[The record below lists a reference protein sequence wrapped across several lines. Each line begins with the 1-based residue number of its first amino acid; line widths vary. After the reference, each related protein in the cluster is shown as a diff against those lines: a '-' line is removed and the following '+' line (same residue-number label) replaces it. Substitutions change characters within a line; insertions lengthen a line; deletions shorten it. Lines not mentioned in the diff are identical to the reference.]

1 MKNMSNLATSMRT
14 HTCNQLTKKEKD
26 KKVKLC
32 GWVHSF
38 RDHGGLIFIDLRDK
52 YGLTQICFDPKFE
65 KKAYGSGASLR
76 REDCIQVEGVVK
88 ERMKGMANPK
98 LDTGDIEVFVSKLEI
113 ISKAE
118 VPPIE
123 VDDRIEANEEIRL
136 KYRYLD
142 LRRPIMQKRLQKRAE
157 TTKAFRDYLTLNGF
171 LEVETPLL
179 IKTTPEG
186 ARDYIVPSRVNPGEF
201 YALPQSPQLYKQ
213 ILMIAGCDRYF
224 QVAKCLRDEDLRA
237 DRQPEHTQVDLEMS
251 FVSEEDIRS
260 FIEGMFKH
268 IVKQVYS
275 KDLKYNFPRISFKES
290 MEKYGND
297 KPDLRFGLELKNV
310 TALVKDSDFQ
320 VFKDVIKNG
329 GIVKCIN
336 PEAEFSRNE
345 LDELISICVKNGA
358 KGMAWMKFE
367 NGKLNSNIIKFFKD
381 DLLKKLIKE
390 TGIKKGYLFFIADKE
405 KTVNSVLSALRNEL
419 GKRLNLITD
428 ELKFCWIVDF
438 PLFEFNDDENRWDFA
453 HNPFVMPKKEHLQFI
468 PKNPEKVEGYLYDLV
483 LNGVELGSGAIRA
496 SKPEIQEKLFSVV
509 GISEKEARDKFGF
522 LLDAYKYG
530 GPNHGGMGLGLDR
543 FIALMHGTNDI
554 REFIA
559 FPKNKKAEC
568 PMDGSPSKPDD
579 KQLKELHI
587 KIIS

>member
-224 QVAKCLRDEDLRA
+224 QIAKCLRDEDLRA

-275 KDLKYNFPRISFKES
+275 KDLKYTFP
-290 MEKYGND
+290 YG
-297 KPDLRFGLELKNV
+297 
-310 TALVKDSDFQ
+310 
-320 VFKDVIKNG
+320 
-329 GIVKCIN
+329 
-336 PEAEFSRNE
+336 
-345 LDELISICVKNGA
+345 
-358 KGMAWMKFE
+358 
-367 NGKLNSNIIKFFKD
+367 
-381 DLLKKLIKE
+381 
-390 TGIKKGYLFFIADKE
+390 
-405 KTVNSVLSALRNEL
+405 
-419 GKRLNLITD
+419 
-428 ELKFCWIVDF
+428 
-438 PLFEFNDDENRWDFA
+438 
-453 HNPFVMPKKEHLQFI
+453 FV
-468 PKNPEKVEGYLYDLV
+468 
-483 LNGVELGSGAIRA
+483 
-496 SKPEIQEKLFSVV
+496 
-509 GISEKEARDKFGF
+509 
-522 LLDAYKYG
+522 
-530 GPNHGGMGLGLDR
+530 
-543 FIALMHGTNDI
+543 
-554 REFIA
+554 
-559 FPKNKKAEC
+559 
-568 PMDGSPSKPDD
+568 
-579 KQLKELHI
+579 
-587 KIIS
+587 

>member
-275 KDLKYNFPRISFKES
+275 KELKYSFPRISFKES

-345 LDELISICVKNGA
+345 LEDLISICVKNGA

-587 KIIS
+587 KIVL